1 MANIGGYVNL
11 LKSQTSVD
19 LESPEQ
25 LWFGAE
31 GPDEPCEPS
40 EPSVKERRKWS
51 PKEDK
56 ILIGAW
62 LNTSKDPIISNE
74 QKAGAFWKR
83 IVEYYNASPL
93 LVGSTP
99 RELGQCKQR
108 WSRINGDVCK
118 FVGCFETALRQQ
130 RSGQNDDDVM
140 KAAHDIFF
148 NDQGTKFILDH
159 CWRELRYDQKWCT
172 NFVPKDGV
180 KAKRK
185 QVAEGVPGEEEVR
198 EPEARPMGVKAA
210 KAAKAAGKRK
220 MSAREEELAKLQG
233 VEVTDGQVT
242 GYQVTGYQV
251 TGYHQV
257 TGVGSVVA

>member
-185 QVAEGVPGEEEVR
+185 QVAEGEPGEAEVR

-210 KAAKAAGKRK
+210 KAAKAAVK
-220 MSAREEELAKLQG
+220 

-251 TGYHQV
+251 TGYQV